1 LASRAAERRR
11 SGLLVV
17 LALCLPVALAG
28 VPAAA
33 GHPRGCVTR
42 GQLALMVLPKAA
54 LGADAA
60 RLVVYS
66 PTSGFVTNRQA
77 AEHDFDPGQSAAAL
91 TRQGRVVGYE
101 LDYFPG
107 LLPAAL
113 ALRRRAGLIFIV
125 TRIDLWRDDA
135 SAAHSVARLL
145 SDLRRLR
152 GKPVGGFTLKTA
164 TFRVPRLGS
173 ADGVRDAVGVRDS
186 GQGRAG
192 MYYTH
197 VQFRLGR
204 LIASV
209 EVIRADTKNA
219 KRKAILLASALAK
232 RMRGVLRSGVR

>member
-1 LASRAAERRR
+1 MASRAAERRR

-33 GHPRGCVTR
+33 GHPRGRVTR

-54 LGADAA
+54 LGHEA

-135 SAAHSVARLL
+135 SAARSVARLL

-152 GKPVGGFTLKTA
+152 GKAVGGFTLKTA
-164 TFRVPRLGS
+164 TFRVPRLS
-173 ADGVRDAVGVRDS
+173 AAGGVRDAVGVRDS

-209 EVIRADTKNA
+209 EVIRADTKNTEG
-219 KRKAILLASALAK
+219 KAISLASALAK
-232 RMRGVLRSGVR
+232 RIRGVLQSGR